1 MKYAWINDHRDE
13 FPVNAMC
20 KVLRVSRSGFYK
32 SLHAQPSER
41 VLRSQRIR
49 EQVKQL
55 YADSHGTY
63 GSYKISKAMNE
74 NDELES
80 VCRKTVAKAMQEMGL
95 KSRIRKKFKPKTT
108 EVDPSKKPAKNL
120 LDQVFS
126 AEAPNQKWVT
136 DITYLATA
144 SGWVYLAC
152 VLDLFSRKIVGWSIS
167 DSLETPLVNKA
178 LLNAIESRR
187 PDTTQLLHHSDR
199 GCQYT
204 SDEYRGILRSL
215 GITVSMSHVGY
226 CYDNAVMER
235 FFWSLKHEWTNHY
248 EYADLGEARLSV
260 FKYIETFYNNQRIHQ
275 TLDYKTPEQF
285 EALFNKGLAV

>member
-1 MKYAWINDHRDE
+1 MKYAWIKDHRDE
-13 FPVNAMC
+13 FPVKAMC
-20 KVLRVSRSGFYK
+20 KVLQVSRSGFYK
-32 SLHAQPSER
+32 SLHAQPSAR
-41 VLRSQRIR
+41 ALRSQRIR
-49 EQVKQL
+49 EQVKRL
-55 YADSHGTY
+55 HAESHGTY

-74 NDELES
+74 NDELENA
-80 VCRKTVAKAMQEMGL
+80 CRKTVAKAMQEMGL
-95 KSRIRKKFKPKTT
+95 KSRIRKQFKPKTT

-126 AEAPNQKWVT
+126 ADAPNQKWVT

-167 DSLETPLVNKA
+167 DSLETSLVSKA

-187 PDTTQLLHHSDR
+187 PDTSQLLHHSDR

-204 SDEYRGILRSL
+204 SDEYRGILKTL

-248 EYADLGEARLSV
+248 EYADLDEARISV
-260 FKYIETFYNNQRIHQ
+260 FQYIETFYNNKRIHQ

-285 EALFNKGLAV
+285 EALFNHTIAV

>member
-1 MKYAWINDHRDE
+1 MKYAWINDRRDE
-13 FPVNAMC
+13 FPVKAMC
-20 KVLRVSRSGFYK
+20 KVLEVSRSGFYK

-41 VLRSQRIR
+41 ALRSQRIR
-49 EQVKQL
+49 DQVKRL
-55 YADSHGTY
+55 HAESHGTY
-63 GSYKISKAMNE
+63 GSYKISKVMNE

-80 VCRKTVAKAMQEMGL
+80 ACRKTVAKAMQEMGL

-167 DSLETPLVNKA
+167 DSLETPLVSKA

-187 PDTTQLLHHSDR
+187 PDTSQLLHHSDR

-204 SDEYRGILRSL
+204 SDEYRGILKRL

-248 EYADLGEARLSV
+248 EYADLEEARLSV

-275 TLDYKTPEQF
+275 TLNYKTPDQF
-285 EALFNKGLAV
+285 ETLFNKGIAG

>member
-1 MKYAWINDHRDE
+1 MKYAWINGHRDE
-13 FPVNAMC
+13 FPVKAMC
-20 KVLRVSRSGFYK
+20 KVLEVSRSGFYK

-41 VLRSQRIR
+41 ALRSQRIR
-49 EQVKQL
+49 DQVKQL
-55 YADSHGTY
+55 HAESHGTY
-63 GSYKISKAMNE
+63 GSYKISKAMNK
-74 NDELES
+74 NDDLES
-80 VCRKTVAKAMQEMGL
+80 ACRKTVAKAMQEMGL

-126 AEAPNQKWVT
+126 AEMPNQKWVT
-136 DITYLATA
+136 DITYLATTN
-144 SGWVYLAC
+144 GWVYMAC

-167 DSLETPLVNKA
+167 DSLETPLVSKA

-187 PDTTQLLHHSDR
+187 PDTSQLLHHSDR

-204 SDEYRGILRSL
+204 SDEYRGILKRL

-248 EYADLGEARLSV
+248 EYADLNEARLSV

-275 TLDYKTPEQF
+275 TLDYKTPDQF
-285 EALFNKGLAV
+285 EALFNKGIAG

>member
-13 FPVNAMC
+13 FPVKAMC
-20 KVLRVSRSGFYK
+20 KVLQVSRSGFYK

-41 VLRSQRIR
+41 ALRCQRIR

-55 YADSHGTY
+55 HAESHGTY

-74 NDELES
+74 NDEMES
-80 VCRKTVAKAMQEMGL
+80 ACRKTVAKAMQEMGL

-120 LDQVFS
+120 LDQVFN

-136 DITYLATA
+136 DITYLATNR
-144 SGWVYLAC
+144 GWVYLAC

-167 DSLETPLVNKA
+167 DSLETPLVSKA

-204 SDEYRGILRSL
+204 SDEYRGILKRL
-215 GITVSMSHVGY
+215 GVTVSMSHVGY

-248 EYADLGEARLSV
+248 EYADLDEARLSV

-275 TLDYKTPEQF
+275 TLDYKTPKQF
-285 EALFNKGLAV
+285 EALFNKRVAG

>member
-1 MKYAWINDHRDE
+1 MPGSKIIVTE
-13 FPVNAMC
+13 FPVKAMC
-20 KVLRVSRSGFYK
+20 KVLQVSRSGFYK
-32 SLHAQPSER
+32 SLHAKPSER
-41 VLRSQRIR
+41 ALRSQRIR
-49 EQVKQL
+49 EQVKL
-55 YADSHGTY
+55 LHAESHGTY

-80 VCRKTVAKAMQEMGL
+80 ACRKTVAKAMQEMGL

-120 LDQVFS
+120 LDQAFN

-167 DSLETPLVNKA
+167 DSLETQLVSKA

-204 SDEYRGILRSL
+204 SDEYRGMLNRL

-248 EYADLGEARLSV
+248 EYTDLQDARLSV

-275 TLDYKTPEQF
+275 TLDYKTPDQF
-285 EALFNKGLAV
+285 EALFNKGLAA

>member
-13 FPVNAMC
+13 FPVKAMC
-20 KVLRVSRSGFYK
+20 KVLQVSRSGFYK

-41 VLRSQRIR
+41 ALRSQRIR
-49 EQVKQL
+49 EQVKRL
-55 YADSHGTY
+55 HAESHGTY
-63 GSYKISKAMNE
+63 GSYKISKVMNE

-80 VCRKTVAKAMQEMGL
+80 TCRKTVAKAMQEMGL
-95 KSRIRKKFKPKTT
+95 KSRIRKQFKPKTT

-144 SGWVYLAC
+144 GGWVYLAC

-167 DSLETPLVNKA
+167 DSLETPLVSKA

-204 SDEYRGILRSL
+204 SDEYRGILKRL

-248 EYADLGEARLSV
+248 EYADLDEARISV

-275 TLDYKTPEQF
+275 TLDYKTPNQF
-285 EALFNKGLAV
+285 EAIFTQTIAV

>member
-20 KVLRVSRSGFYK
+20 KVLQVSRSGFYK

>member
-13 FPVNAMC
+13 FPVKAMC
-20 KVLRVSRSGFYK
+20 KVLQVSRSGFYK

-41 VLRSQRIR
+41 ALRSERIR
-49 EQVKQL
+49 VQVKQL
-55 YADSHGTY
+55 HAESHGTY
-63 GSYKISKAMNE
+63 GSYKISKTMKA
-74 NDELES
+74 NDEMENA
-80 VCRKTVAKAMQEMGL
+80 CRKTVAKAMQKMGL
-95 KSRIRKKFKPKTT
+95 KSRIRKTLKPKTT
-108 EVDPSKKPAKNL
+108 EDDPSKRPAKNL

-136 DITYLATA
+136 DITYLATK

-167 DSLETPLVNKA
+167 DSLETPLVSKA
-178 LLNAIESRR
+178 FLNAIESRR

-204 SDEYRGILRSL
+204 SDAYRGMLKRL

-248 EYADLGEARLSV
+248 EYADLDEARFSV

-275 TLDYKTPEQF
+275 TLDYKTPDQF

>member
-1 MKYAWINDHRDE
+1 MKYAWINDRRDE
-13 FPVNAMC
+13 FPVKAMC
-20 KVLRVSRSGFYK
+20 KVLEVSRSGFYK

-41 VLRSQRIR
+41 ALRSQRIR
-49 EQVKQL
+49 DQVKQL
-55 YADSHGTY
+55 HAESHGTY
-63 GSYKISKAMNE
+63 GSYKISKVMNE

-80 VCRKTVAKAMQEMGL
+80 ACRKTVAKAMQEMGL

-108 EVDPSKKPAKNL
+108 EVDPSKKPAMNL
-120 LDQVFS
+120 LDQVFN
-126 AEAPNQKWVT
+126 ADAPNQKWVT

-167 DSLETPLVNKA
+167 DSLETPLVSKA

-187 PDTTQLLHHSDR
+187 PDTSQLLHHSDR

-204 SDEYRGILRSL
+204 SDEYRGILKRL

-248 EYADLGEARLSV
+248 EYADLEEARLSV

-275 TLDYKTPEQF
+275 TLNYKTPDQF
-285 EALFNKGLAV
+285 ETLFNKGIAG

>member
-1 MKYAWINDHRDE
+1 MKYAWIKDHRDE
-13 FPVNAMC
+13 FPIKAMC
-20 KVLRVSRSGFYK
+20 KVLKVSRSGYYK
-32 SLHAQPSER
+32 SLHGEPSQR
-41 VLRSQRIR
+41 VLRSQKIR

-55 YADSHGTY
+55 HEQSHETY

-74 NDELES
+74 SDELES
-80 VCRKTVAKAMQEMGL
+80 ACRKTVAKAMQEMGL

-108 EVDPSKKPAKNL
+108 EVAPDKKPAKNL
-120 LDQVFS
+120 LDQVFT
-126 AEAPNQKWVT
+126 AAAPNQKWVT

-167 DSLETPLVNKA
+167 NNLETPLVVDA
-178 LLNAIESRR
+178 LQNAIQSRR

-204 SDEYRGILRSL
+204 SDEYRGMLKTL

-248 EYADLGEARLSV
+248 QYADLEEARLSV
-260 FKYIETFYNNQRIHQ
+260 FKYIETFYNTERIHQ
-275 TLDYKTPEQF
+275 TLDYVSPEQF
-285 EALFNKGLAV
+285 ERNYQQTLAI

>member
-1 MKYAWINDHRDE
+1 MKYAWINDRRDE
-13 FPVNAMC
+13 FPVKAMC
-20 KVLRVSRSGFYK
+20 KVLEVSRSGFYK

-41 VLRSQRIR
+41 ALRSQRIR
-49 EQVKQL
+49 DQVKRL
-55 YADSHGTY
+55 HAESHGTY
-63 GSYKISKAMNE
+63 GSYKISKVMNE

-120 LDQVFS
+120 LDQVFN

-167 DSLETPLVNKA
+167 DSLETPLVSKA

-187 PDTTQLLHHSDR
+187 PDTSQLLHHSDR

-204 SDEYRGILRSL
+204 SDEYRGILKRL

-248 EYADLGEARLSV
+248 EYADLEEARLSV

-275 TLDYKTPEQF
+275 TLNYKTPDQF
-285 EALFNKGLAV
+285 ETLFNKGIAG

>member
-1 MKYAWINDHRDE
+1 MKYAWIQDHRDE
-13 FPVNAMC
+13 FPVKAMC

-32 SLHAQPSER
+32 SLHAKPSER
-41 VLRSQRIR
+41 TLRSKRIR

-55 YADSHGTY
+55 HAESHGTY

-80 VCRKTVAKAMQEMGL
+80 ACRKTVAKAMQEMGL
-95 KSRIRKKFKPKTT
+95 KSRIRKTFKPKTT

-120 LDQVFS
+120 LDQVFT

-136 DITYLATA
+136 DITYLAT
-144 SGWVYLAC
+144 SGGWVYLAC

-167 DSLETPLVNKA
+167 DSLETPLVSKA

-187 PDTTQLLHHSDR
+187 PDTKQLLHHSDR

-204 SDEYRGILRSL
+204 SDEYRGILKRL

-248 EYADLGEARLSV
+248 EYADLEEARLSV

-285 EALFNKGLAV
+285 EALFNKGMAV